1 MKSEEYLENSKRFY
15 IIGLLF
21 ILVGLILININ
32 FIDLDYSIIGIG
44 IILLV
49 LGVNETINPFKKISV
64 IKN

>member
-1 MKSEEYLENSKRFY
+1 MKSEKYLENSKRFY

-21 ILVGLILININ
+21 ILVGLILINID

-49 LGVNETINPFKKISV
+49 LRVNETIKSI
-64 IKN
+64 

>member
-1 MKSEEYLENSKRFY
+1 MKSEKYLENSKRFY

-21 ILVGLILININ
+21 ILVGLMLININ

-49 LGVNETINPFKKISV
+49 LRVNETIKSI
-64 IKN
+64 

>member
-1 MKSEEYLENSKRFY
+1 MKSEKYLENSKRFY

-21 ILVGLILININ
+21 ILVGLILINID

-49 LGVNETINPFKKISV
+49 LGANETIKSI
-64 IKN
+64 